1 MVNDSNTPGH
11 NDIVTDV
18 DSCVTH
24 KVACSKVT
32 TVANADFALQTV
44 KVDSTANN

>member
-32 TVANADFALQTV
+32 TVADTDFAL
-44 KVDSTANN
+44 